1 MNKVMWLA
9 ILIVCIVFGFIS
21 QPVDKIVKKRVS
33 SKWLSVVVRL
43 FVYWIILIGLYGIA
57 ALLGFNIWE

>member
-21 QPVDKIVKKRVS
+21 QPVDKIVKKRVP
-33 SKWLSVVVRL
+33 SKWLSVIVRL
-43 FVYWIILIGLYGIA
+43 FVYWIILMGLYGIA
-57 ALLGFNIWE
+57 TLLGFNIWE